1 MRGEFIN
8 EYQRLNSED
17 QKTFCR
23 WIWANTVVGAILLA
37 GLIVLAL
44 KGPGDESGV
53 TAQHATIHIQAKLP
67 QSAPLC
73 CPALRRQG
81 QNGSLADDFA
91 LDPFFLF
98 CKDNVPLVRRIVR
111 DVAIIKF
118 IRTDF
123 PNPIAIKA
131 GVKASEIRDNG
142 THPYDATSNEGRLHR
157 RRKPPTNRRNAHGV
171 RERPVRHPRSRGSRI
186 FDDRPCVPQPRPSR
200 PAAYCEDAQVR
211 KLLLRTYG
219 RSRA

>member
-8 EYQRLNSED
+8 ENQRLNSED
-17 QKTFCR
+17 QTTFRR
-23 WIWANTVVGAILLA
+23 WLWANTVVGAILLA

-67 QSAPLC
+67 QSAPVC

-98 CKDNVPLVRRIVR
+98 CKDNVPLVR

-142 THPYDATSNEGRLHR
+142 THPYDATSNERRLHR
-157 RRKPPTNRRNAHGV
+157 RRKPRTKRRNAHGI
-171 RERPVRHPRSRGSRI
+171 RERHVCHPRSRRSRTLG
-186 FDDRPCVPQPRPSR
+186 DRPRLPQLRPSR
-200 PAAYCEDAQVR
+200 FSGEHENDDRRAAD
-211 KLLLRTYG
+211 KP
-219 RSRA
+219 